1 MGYSSPKALE
11 MAVKDAAKASPLDTN
26 RAIAGFYFHR
36 LLYRVFSEPGTPFVL
51 KGGQGMLA
59 RTADARATRDIDLA
73 TDRLD
78 VDAAVDELKRL
89 AAKDADDF
97 VTFEFRGVA
106 PIKEE
111 DEYRDGYTVVFD
123 AFIGPKKAQRVSVD
137 LVADSIAIG
146 EPDYI
151 APADRIDV
159 LGIPVCDY
167 PVYPS
172 ARAIADKV
180 CGIVERHGGRPSSRV
195 KDLMDI
201 AVYALTED
209 FDAEI
214 LEAALKREASARR
227 LSLGSEFALP
237 EEWGDTH
244 EAQYLKLAAQAR
256 IPQDMSALSDALAI
270 SKALLDPVLS
280 DTAVGSWSHA
290 VRAWREDA
298 CKDYKSD

>member
-1 MGYSSPKALE
+1 

-73 TDRLD
+73 TDSMD
-78 VDAAVDELKRL
+78 VDAAVDELERL

-97 VTFEFRGVA
+97 VTFELRGVA
-106 PIKEE
+106 PIKGE
-111 DEYRDGYTVVFD
+111 DAYRDGYTVVFD
-123 AFIGPKKAQRVSVD
+123 AFIGPKRVQRVSVD

-146 EPDYI
+146 EPDYM

-159 LGIPVCDY
+159 RGIPVCDY

-172 ARAIADKV
+172 ARAVADKV
-180 CGIVERHGGRPSSRV
+180 CGIVERHAGRPSSRV

-201 AVYALTED
+201 AAYALTDD
-209 FDAEI
+209 FDAET
-214 LEAALKREASARR
+214 LGAALKREASARR
-227 LSLGSEFALP
+227 LSLGSEFSLP
-237 EEWGDTH
+237 AEWGDAH
-244 EAQYLKLAAQAR
+244 EAQYSKLAVQAR
-256 IPQDMSALSDALAI
+256 MSQDMSTLSGALSI
-270 SKALLDPVLS
+270 SRALLDPVLS
-280 DTAVGSWSHA
+280 GSATGSWSHIA
-290 VRAWREDA
+290 RAWVESIVRDA
-298 CKDYKSD
+298 L

>member
-59 RTADARATRDIDLA
+59 RTIDARATRDIDLA
-73 TDRLD
+73 TDSLD

-89 AAKDADDF
+89 AAKDSGDF
-97 VTFEFRGVA
+97 VTFELRGVA
-106 PIKEE
+106 PIKGE

-123 AFIGPKKAQRVSVD
+123 AFIGPKRVQRVSVD

-146 EPDYI
+146 EPDYM

-159 LGIPVCDY
+159 RGIPVCDY

-172 ARAIADKV
+172 ARAVADKV

-201 AVYALTED
+201 AAYALTED
-209 FDAEI
+209 FDAEA
-214 LEAALKREASARR
+214 LGAALDREVSARH

-237 EEWGDTH
+237 EEWGDAH

-256 IPQDMSALSDALAI
+256 MPLDISTLSGALAI
-270 SKALLDPVLS
+270 AKELLDPIFS
-280 DTAVGSWSHA
+280 GSAAGLWNHVA
-290 VRAWREDA
+290 RTWV
-298 CKDYKSD
+298 

>member
-1 MGYSSPKALE
+1 MGYSSPRALE
-11 MAVKDAAKASPLDTN
+11 MAIKDAAKASPLDIN
-26 RAIAGFYFHR
+26 RAIASFYFHR
-36 LLYRVFSEPGTPFVL
+36 LLYRVFNEPGTPFVL
-51 KGGQGMLA
+51 KGGQAMLA

-89 AAKDADDF
+89 AAKDAGDF
-97 VTFEFRGVA
+97 VTFEFRDVT
-106 PIKEE
+106 PIKGE
-111 DEYRDGYTVVFD
+111 DEYRDGFTVTFD
-123 AFIGPKKAQRVSVD
+123 AFIGPKRAQRVSVD
-137 LVADSIAIG
+137 LVSDAVAIG
-146 EPDYI
+146 EPDYM

-159 LGIPVCDY
+159 HGVPVCDY

-172 ARAIADKV
+172 ARAVADKV

-209 FDAEI
+209 FNAET
-214 LEAALKREASARR
+214 LGAALKREASARR

-237 EEWGDTH
+237 EEWGDAH
-244 EAQYLKLAAQAR
+244 EVQYSKLAVQAR
-256 IPQDMSALSDALAI
+256 MPQDMSTLSGALAI

-280 DTAVGSWSHA
+280 GSAAGLWSHVA
-290 VRAWREDA
+290 TAWVEGIVQMH
-298 CKDYKSD
+298 

>member
-73 TDRLD
+73 TDSLD

-89 AAKDADDF
+89 AAKDSGDF
-97 VTFEFRGVA
+97 VTFELRGVA
-106 PIKEE
+106 PIKGE

-123 AFIGPKKAQRVSVD
+123 AFIGPKRVQRVSVD

-146 EPDYI
+146 EPDYM

-159 LGIPVCDY
+159 RGIPVCDY

-172 ARAIADKV
+172 ARAVADKV

-201 AVYALTED
+201 AAYALTED
-209 FDAEI
+209 FDAEA
-214 LEAALKREASARR
+214 LGAALDREVSARH

-237 EEWGDTH
+237 EEWGDAH

-256 IPQDMSALSDALAI
+256 MPLDISTLSGALAI
-270 SKALLDPVLS
+270 AKELLDPIFS
-280 DTAVGSWSHA
+280 GSAAGLWNHVA
-290 VRAWREDA
+290 RTWV
-298 CKDYKSD
+298 

>member
-1 MGYSSPKALE
+1 MEYSSPKALE

-73 TDRLD
+73 TDRLG

-89 AAKDADDF
+89 AAKDAGDF
-97 VTFEFRGVA
+97 VAFEFRSVA
-106 PIKEE
+106 PIRGE
-111 DEYRDGYTVVFD
+111 DEYRDGYTVAFD
-123 AFIGPKKAQRVSVD
+123 AFIGPKRVQRVSVD

-146 EPDYI
+146 EPDYM

-159 LGIPVCDY
+159 RGIPVCDY

-172 ARAIADKV
+172 ARAVADKV

-209 FDAEI
+209 FDAET
-214 LEAALKREASARR
+214 LGAALKREASARR

-237 EEWGDTH
+237 KEWGDAH
-244 EAQYLKLAAQAR
+244 EAQYSKLAAWAR
-256 IPQDMSALSDALAI
+256 MPRDISTISGALSI

-280 DTAVGSWSHA
+280 SSAVGLWSHVA
-290 VRAWREDA
+290 CAWVEDIVQDA
-298 CKDYKSD
+298 LI